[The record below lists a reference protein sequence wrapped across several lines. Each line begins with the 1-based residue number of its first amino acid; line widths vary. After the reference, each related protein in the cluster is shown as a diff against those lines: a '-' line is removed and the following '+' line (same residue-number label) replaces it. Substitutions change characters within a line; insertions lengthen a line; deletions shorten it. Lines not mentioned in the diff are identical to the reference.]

1 MRQRPRIPVEGL
13 CGVVTHK
20 ELRHAAVLD
29 LSTLGVRL
37 ERPFDPTNASRT
49 VQLELEIPEID
60 EIVWATGHVTHA
72 HLRPMG
78 GVHSNGQPR
87 LWCTAGIE
95 IDAAAARELR
105 MLQEYVYEKRRMIDE
120 NWGWFST
127 AASTSA

>member
-29 LSTLGVRL
+29 LSSLGVRL
-37 ERPFDPTNASRT
+37 ERPFDPVKASRT

-60 EIVWATGHVTHA
+60 EILWATGHVTHA

-78 GVHSNGQPR
+78 GTHDNGQPR
-87 LWCTAGIE
+87 LWCSAGIV

-105 MLQEYVYEKRRMIDE
+105 MLREYVYEKRRVIDQ
-120 NWGWFST
+120 N
-127 AASTSA
+127 